1 MLTTIREKT
10 QGWFAG
16 TVLVLIAALFV
27 VGGVASY
34 FESDS
39 KIVVAR
45 VGSHDI
51 SVEAY
56 KTALE
61 EQRRSLQE
69 NLGRNLNPKLFD
81 TLEFK
86 TRILDGLVDQT
97 LLIRD
102 AEDQGYRISDAELDQ
117 RITSIPVFQHDGHF
131 EPKLYEQVLRGMRMS
146 PQGLKLRLRQDA
158 LIKQVADSFELS
170 TLVTKDDIDT
180 LLRLETQSRQAS
192 YVVIKPQ
199 QYLSKV
205 SVTDSAVD
213 QYYAANTAMFKSP
226 ERVRIDYIRL
236 SAKDL
241 AAKVSISDEELQKAY
256 NQDMDRYTTPEQR
269 RASHILIRLSE
280 KDGADADSKA
290 LQKAQ
295 ALRQQLLHG
304 SDFAALAKKNSEDPG
319 SAVNGGDLGYV
330 ARNGNLAKPFEDAL
344 FGLKKGELSQPVRT
358 SFGYHLIKLVDI
370 KPQKRKPFNEVRAE
384 VGSALRTRKAEEQF
398 YEMSERL
405 NNLVYEQSDS
415 LKPAAEALGLS
426 VTQSDWFPRS
436 GGEGIAADPRIVE
449 ATFDPEVLSQGRN
462 SNAIETAPN
471 TLVALRVSAH
481 QAAAALPL
489 TAVRGQIE
497 TILKQTQAQEA
508 ARQVSEKF
516 LSQLRE
522 GTPLAALAKSQA
534 LTVAGG
540 QTITRQ
546 QPQGMEAPLVEAV
559 FAAPRPMDGKWSYG
573 SADVKDG
580 YAVYGVSVVKDGSA
594 ALADADLKNL
604 VRRMLSDRRGREYY
618 TGYRAGLRLETK
630 PKLYLDRL

>member
-16 TVLVLIAALFV
+16 TVLTLIAALFV

-69 NLGRNLNPKLFD
+69 SFGRNLNPKLFD

-86 TRILDGLVDQT
+86 TRILDNLVDQA

-117 RITSIPVFQHDGHF
+117 RITGIPVFQRDGRF
-131 EPKLYEQVLRGMRMS
+131 DPKLYERVLRDMHMS
-146 PQGLKLRLRQDA
+146 PQGLKQHLRQDA

-199 QYLSKV
+199 QYLSKA
-205 SVTDSAVD
+205 SVAAGAVD
-213 QYYAANTAMFKSP
+213 QYYTANSAMFKSP

-241 AAKVSISDEELQKAY
+241 AAKVSISDDELQKAY
-256 NQDMDRYTTPEQR
+256 SQDLDRYTTPEQR
-269 RASHILIRLSE
+269 KASHILIRLSE
-280 KDGADADSKA
+280 KDGADADKKA
-290 LQKAQ
+290 LQKAE
-295 ALRQQLLHG
+295 ALRQQLVQG
-304 SDFAALAKKNSEDPG
+304 SDFAVLAKKNSDDPG
-319 SAVNGGDLGYV
+319 SAAKGGDLGYV
-330 ARNGNLAKPFEDAL
+330 ARNGTLVKPFEDAL

-358 SFGYHLIKLVDI
+358 SFGYHLIKLVDV
-370 KPQKRKPFNEVRAE
+370 KPQTRKSFNEVHAE
-384 VGSALRTRKAEEQF
+384 IESALRTRKAEEQF

-426 VTQSDWFPRS
+426 IAQSDWFPRS
-436 GGEGIAADPRIVE
+436 GGEGIAADPHIVE
-449 ATFDPEVLSQGRN
+449 AAFDPEVLGQGRN

-471 TLVALRVSAH
+471 TVVVLRVSAH

-497 TILKQTQAQEA
+497 ATLKQTQAQA
-508 ARQVSEKF
+508 AAKQASEKF

-522 GTPLAALAKSQA
+522 GVPLATLARSQA

-540 QTITRQ
+540 KLITRRQ
-546 QPQGMEAPLVEAV
+546 SQGMDAPLVEAV
-559 FAAPRPMDGKWSYG
+559 FAAPRPMDGKWTYG
-573 SADVKDG
+573 SVDVKEG
-580 YAVYGVSVVKDGSA
+580 YAVYAVSAVKDGSVDQ
-594 ALADADLKNL
+594 ADAELKNL
-604 VRRMLSDRRGREYY
+604 VRRTLSDRRGREYY
-618 TGYRAGLRLETK
+618 TDYRAGLRLETQ
-630 PKLYLDRL
+630 PKLYLERL